1 MPGDGGEPA
10 RRDAFVR
17 ERRTSIR
24 SPRRRPEIARAASD
38 RAGSARAPL
47 QAGTL
52 LRVLAHSTER
62 LPVRPG
68 DRAVDPL
75 RRAGRRALRDAR
87 CALRD
92 ARGRRRRAAS
102 VTHWPSRAPAVPAGS
117 VAGQLVFSLRGAALG
132 HVVRSARRL
141 AAARSAAAVGIAVP
155 AYGAAAFAHV

>member
-24 SPRRRPEIARAASD
+24 SPPRRPEIARAASD
-38 RAGSARAPL
+38 RAGSTRAPL
-47 QAGTL
+47 QAGAL

-62 LPVRPG
+62 LPVRLG
-68 DRAVDPL
+68 DRAVDPP
-75 RRAGRRALRDAR
+75 RRADRRAS
-87 CALRD
+87 RD

-117 VAGQLVFSLRGAALG
+117 VAGQLVFSLRGAALRR
-132 HVVRSARRL
+132 VVRSARRL
-141 AAARSAAAVGIAVP
+141 AAPRIAAAVGIAVP